1 MNTKKQGGRKDRII
15 EEQRSEIA
23 RLKRMVGNLNEEI
36 EGYESDIRVLKAK
49 RKVLIY
55 TALTFFGIILL
66 YGLCL
71 RLFYL

>member
-1 MNTKKQGGRKDRII
+1 MNTRKQGSRKDRII

-55 TALTFFGIILL
+55 TALTFIGIILL

-71 RLFYL
+71 KFFYL

>member
-1 MNTKKQGGRKDRII
+1 MNTRKQGSRKDRII

-49 RKVLIY
+49 RKALIY
-55 TALTFFGIILL
+55 TALTFIGIILL

-71 RLFYL
+71 KLFYL

>member
-1 MNTKKQGGRKDRII
+1 MNTRKQGGRKDRII

-23 RLKRMVGNLNEEI
+23 RLKRMVGNLREEI

-55 TALTFFGIILL
+55 TALTFLGIMLL

>member
-55 TALTFFGIILL
+55 TALTFIGIILL

>member
-23 RLKRMVGNLNEEI
+23 RLKRMVGNLREEI
-36 EGYESDIRVLKAK
+36 EGYESDIRVLEAK

-55 TALTFFGIILL
+55 TALTFIGIILL
-66 YGLCL
+66 YGLYL

>member
-55 TALTFFGIILL
+55 TALTFLGIILL

>member
-1 MNTKKQGGRKDRII
+1 MNTRKQGGRKDRII

-23 RLKRMVGNLNEEI
+23 RLKRMVGNLREEI

-55 TALTFFGIILL
+55 TALTFIGIILL

>member
-1 MNTKKQGGRKDRII
+1 MNTRKQGGRKDRII

-23 RLKRMVGNLNEEI
+23 RLKRMVGNLREEI
-36 EGYESDIRVLKAK
+36 EGYKSDIRVLKAK

-55 TALTFFGIILL
+55 TALTFIGIILL

>member
-1 MNTKKQGGRKDRII
+1 MNTRKQGSRKDRII
-15 EEQRSEIA
+15 EEQRTEIA

-49 RKVLIY
+49 REAFIY
-55 TALTFFGIILL
+55 TALTFIGIILL

>member
-1 MNTKKQGGRKDRII
+1 MNTKKQGSRKDRII

-55 TALTFFGIILL
+55 TALTFLGIILL